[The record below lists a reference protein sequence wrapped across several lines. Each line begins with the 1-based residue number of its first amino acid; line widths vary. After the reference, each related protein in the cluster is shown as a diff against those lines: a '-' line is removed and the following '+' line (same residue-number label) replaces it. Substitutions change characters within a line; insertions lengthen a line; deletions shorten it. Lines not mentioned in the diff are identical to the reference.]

1 MKDKWFV
8 FAIEVEGRLVGL
20 VSAVLAEMGSAGTV
34 VEERALD
41 CFVVPDDEL
50 DEAGH
55 YRLQAYFNTQDVQ
68 ALQQD
73 LQRAVDSIPIL
84 AGCGLTFEL
93 EGPIEEQDWA
103 ENWKQNFATF
113 FVGEHLV
120 IRPSW
125 EDYAVEPGVKTVEID
140 PGMAFGTG
148 THATTRLCLD
158 VIAEFFD
165 GPEPPRNMLDVGTGS
180 GILSLAA
187 AALGCQTILAND
199 IDPVACEVAG
209 RNILQNGFADLIRV
223 IDQPLEKLPGVYEL
237 VLANILAEE
246 NIRLRQAFRE
256 HLVAGGWLVLSGVLR
271 EKVASVER
279 AFALP
284 EWQLQQKR
292 YADEWGCL
300 IFRRIE

>member
-1 MKDKWFV
+1 MKDSWFIIV
-8 FAIEVEGRLVGL
+8 IELEGRLVEL

-41 CFVVPDDEL
+41 CFAVPDDDL
-50 DEAGH
+50 DEAGS
-55 YRLQAYFNTQDVQ
+55 YRLQAYFDTQDVQ
-68 ALQQD
+68 ALRRD
-73 LQRAVDSIPIL
+73 LQRTVNSMPIL
-84 AGCGLTFEL
+84 ADCGLKFEI
-93 EGPIEEQDWA
+93 EGPVEEQDWA

-113 FVGEHLV
+113 VVGERLV

-125 EDYAVEPGVKTVEID
+125 EMSAVEPGVAIVEID

-165 GPEPPRNMLDVGTGS
+165 GQEPPRSMLDVGTGS

-187 AALGCQTILAND
+187 AALGCKTIVAND
-199 IDPVACEVAG
+199 IDPVACEVAEK
-209 RNILQNGFADLIRV
+209 NILQNGFADLIRV
-223 IDQPLEKLPGVYEL
+223 TEQPLEQLSGRYDL

-246 NIRLRQAFRE
+246 NIRLRPAFRD
-256 HLVAGGWLVLSGVLR
+256 HLVPGGWLVLSGVLR
-271 EKVASVER
+271 EKVARVEQ

-284 EWQLQQKR
+284 EWRHQKNR
-292 YADEWGCL
+292 YAEEWGCL
-300 IFRRIE
+300 IFRRVE